1 MPKINWV
8 RVIVGGLVAAVICF
22 ISDGLL
28 HEKLLGADW
37 KAVYTNLGA
46 NEPAPHGM
54 SLAYFAV
61 FDLGRGLLPLFLYAM
76 MRPYC
81 RPGPKTAAWAGVVAW
96 LAMSIAV
103 PAQFIPLGF
112 FSNALWVKAG
122 AFQLVTSIVATIAG
136 AALYKDPIT
145 PVESPAR

>member
-1 MPKINWV
+1 MAKINWV

-22 ISDGLL
+22 LSDGLL

-37 KAVYTNLGA
+37 KAVYDSLGIA
-46 NEPAPHGM
+46 DPAHNSMGI
-54 SLAYFAV
+54 AYFVV
-61 FDLGRGLLPLFLYAM
+61 FDLGRGLLSMFLYVM

-81 RPGPKTAAWAGVVAW
+81 RPGPKTAAYAGVVAW
-96 LAMSIAV
+96 LAFSITG

-122 AFQLVTSIVATIAG
+122 AFQLITSIVGAIAG
-136 AALYKDPIT
+136 AALYKDAVT